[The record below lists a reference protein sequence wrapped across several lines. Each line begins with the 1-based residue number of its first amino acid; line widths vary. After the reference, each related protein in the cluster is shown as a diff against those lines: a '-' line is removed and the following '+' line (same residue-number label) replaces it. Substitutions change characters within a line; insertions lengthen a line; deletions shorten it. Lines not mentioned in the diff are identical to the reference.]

1 MLFLIKTPDGEDVV
15 INTHYV
21 ENMRRTKIDDRP
33 ATAIKLKE
41 QHQPILAAVPLD
53 TIVSLLG
60 VVTAVDTAST

>member
-15 INTHYV
+15 INTDYV
-21 ENMRRTKIDDRP
+21 ENMRRTMVDDRP

-41 QHQPILAAVPLD
+41 QHQPLLAALPLD

-60 VVTAVDTAST
+60 VVTAVDTAKT

>member
-21 ENMRRTKIDDRP
+21 ENMRRAKIDDRP
-33 ATAIKLKE
+33 ATAIKLRE
-41 QHQPILAAVPLD
+41 QHQPMLAAVPLD